1 MQHYFGTI
9 LDNKAIIDG
18 KQIHH
23 LLNVRRTKVGERLE
37 VSDDAVSY
45 LCEVR
50 SLEPLDIVVLHKIE
64 SKRELDIDLF
74 LAFGVLKGDHND
86 LIVLKG
92 TELGVG
98 TFLPFTS
105 DRTIV
110 RPTSK
115 DNKYLRLCK
124 KAEEGAL
131 QCRRDVIPEVRDYA
145 PFEEILKIN
154 ADIKVFAYEEEAGKG
169 KSLMEILPSVQPGQ
183 RVLAL
188 IGPEG
193 GFSAHEAALAREA
206 GFTPTSLGRRILRA
220 ETAAL
225 YCASLFAGAGE

>member
-23 LLNVRRTKVGERLE
+23 LLNVRRTRVGEKLE

-50 SLEPLDIVVLHKIE
+50 SLEPLDIAVLHPLE
-64 SKRELDIDLF
+64 EKRELDVDLY
-74 LAFGVLKGDHND
+74 LAFGILKGDHND

-92 TELGVG
+92 TELGVS

-105 DRTIV
+105 ERTV
-110 RPTSK
+110 VVPEAG
-115 DNKYLRLCK
+115 DNKYRRLCK

-131 QCRRDVIPEVRDYA
+131 QCRRDVIPNVNDYA
-145 PFEEILKIN
+145 RFEEIIKLN
-154 ADIKVFAYEEEAGKG
+154 ADVKIFAYEEEAGKG
-169 KSLMEILPSVQPGQ
+169 QKLFDIVPSIQKGS

-193 GFSAHEAALAREA
+193 GFSAHEAALAKEA
-206 GFTPTSLGRRILRA
+206 GFVPVSLGRRILRA

-225 YCASLFAGAGE
+225 YCASLIAGASE

>member
-23 LLNVRRTKVGERLE
+23 LLNVRRTRVGERLE

-50 SLEPLDIVVLHKIE
+50 SLEPLDIEVLHPLE
-64 SKRELDIDLF
+64 EKRELDVDLY
-74 LAFGVLKGDHND
+74 LAFGLLKGDHND
-86 LIVLKG
+86 LIVLTG
-92 TELGVG
+92 TELGVS

-105 DRTIV
+105 DRTVVI
-110 RPTSK
+110 PEAG
-115 DNKYLRLCK
+115 DNKYRRLCK

-131 QCRRDVIPEVRDYA
+131 QCRRDVIPAVNDYA
-145 PFEEILKIN
+145 RFEEILKIN
-154 ADIKVFAYEEEAGKG
+154 ADVKIFAYEEEAGKG
-169 KSLMEILPSVQPGQ
+169 QKLFDIVSSIQKGS

-193 GFSAHEAALAREA
+193 GFSAHEAALAQEA
-206 GFTPTSLGRRILRA
+206 GFVPVSLGRRILRA

-225 YCASLFAGAGE
+225 YCASLIAGASE